1 MRTTKQ
7 FLLTALAICALSACG
22 KKDTPEPEPKPT
34 PGTEQPV
41 RPARL
46 RGFMVA
52 RVEDVS
58 ERTLDDVAAW
68 GANIIRLQ
76 ICPVKYATDNNRN
89 IWEALPVYLI
99 RIDERLKWAK
109 ARGLKVVLDLH
120 EPPVNGYTDPGFPAF
135 WNNPQTRDGFLRFWT
150 AVANKFKDPAYNDLI
165 YGYDIY
171 NEPAAWVRGTDHV
184 PHKWRA
190 LAPEIVKAIRAIDR
204 DVWIIYEP
212 GPWNGPD
219 NYRNLQPLADK
230 RVMYSLHFY
239 LPGGF
244 THQGVNMATKAEAI
258 ASLGVEYPGK
268 VKGKQ
273 WDRAALERELEVVA
287 NGTAGA

>member
-1 MRTTKQ
+1 MRWKETRRTRLPSRVNVKQPRAPEQFCRIVRFHSDEGSLKDFRRNHSFLTLIEMRTTKH

-135 WNNPQTRDGFLRFWT
+135 WDNPQILDDFLRFWT
-150 AVANKFKDPAYNDLI
+150 VVATKFKNPAYNDII

-171 NEPAAWVRGTDHV
+171 NEPAEWVQGTDHV
-184 PHKWRA
+184 PHKWRR
-190 LAPEIVKAIRAIDR
+190 VSRQ
-204 DVWIIYEP
+204 
-212 GPWNGPD
+212 G
-219 NYRNLQPLADK
+219 K
-230 RVMYSLHFY
+230 R
-239 LPGGF
+239 
-244 THQGVNMATKAEAI
+244 
-258 ASLGVEYPGK
+258 
-268 VKGKQ
+268 
-273 WDRAALERELEVVA
+273 
-287 NGTAGA
+287 